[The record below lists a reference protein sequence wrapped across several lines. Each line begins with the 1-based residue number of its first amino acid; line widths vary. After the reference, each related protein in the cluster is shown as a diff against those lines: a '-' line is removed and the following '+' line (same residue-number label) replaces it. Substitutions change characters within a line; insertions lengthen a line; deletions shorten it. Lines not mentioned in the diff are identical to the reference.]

1 MKTEMTVVSHRRLA
15 ALAAFSFV
23 ALLALP
29 VFASGGEG
37 AAEAHHAGPN
47 WLELGAAIANFA
59 VYLGLLIYFGSKP
72 ITAFFAGRRAK
83 IASAIEEAKA
93 ASEKAAA
100 ALAVAKERHAG
111 LEAERARI
119 LKESEA
125 IAVADAAKVVA
136 AAEATAAKMIRDA
149 EQLLEQESAAAE
161 AKYRTRLVEAAMS
174 QAREELSRNLTP
186 EIQHRLIDAGIDRLS
201 KQSGAAHNSI
211 G

>member
-1 MKTEMTVVSHRRLA
+1 MKTVSSHVLRRAVASASVVFA
-15 ALAAFSFV
+15 ALLF
-23 ALLALP
+23 ALP
-29 VFASGGEG
+29 VFAAGGAEG
-37 AAEAHHAGPN
+37 EHHDGPN
-47 WLELGAAIANFA
+47 WLEMGAAIANFA
-59 VYLGLLIYFGSKP
+59 VYVGLIAYFGSKP
-72 ITAFFAGRRAK
+72 LKAFFAGRRAK

-100 ALAVAKERHAG
+100 SLAVAKERHAG

-136 AAEATAAKMIRDA
+136 AAEATAAKMVRDA
-149 EQLLEQESAAAE
+149 EQLLEQETAAAE

-201 KQSGAAHNSI
+201 KQSGAAHTSI
-211 G
+211 A

>member
-15 ALAAFSFV
+15 ALATFLLSVLFAGSAF
-23 ALLALP
+23 AA
-29 VFASGGEG
+29 GGEG
-37 AAEAHHAGPN
+37 HHAGPN
-47 WLELGAAIANFA
+47 WIELGAAVANFA
-59 VYLGLLIYFGSKP
+59 VYLGLLIYFGAKP
-72 ITAFFAGRRAK
+72 IKAFFEGRRAK

-100 ALAVAKERHAG
+100 SLAVAKERHAG

-119 LKESEA
+119 LKESEV

-161 AKYRTRLVEAAMS
+161 AKYRTRLVEAALT
-174 QAREELSRNLTP
+174 QAREELSRSLTP

-201 KQSGAAHNSI
+201 KQSGAAHNTI